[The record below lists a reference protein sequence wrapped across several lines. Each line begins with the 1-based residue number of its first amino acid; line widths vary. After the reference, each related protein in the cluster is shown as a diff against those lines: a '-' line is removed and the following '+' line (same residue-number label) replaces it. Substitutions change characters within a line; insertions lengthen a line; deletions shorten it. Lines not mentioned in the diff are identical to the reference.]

1 MYFSAKSFT
10 FKIMNPLSLQNI
22 SVAYIGML
30 VGGDY
35 IFSVLNF
42 VGLNIW

>member
-1 MYFSAKSFT
+1 MCFPPKSFT
-10 FKIMNPLSLQNI
+10 SKITNPLFLQNV